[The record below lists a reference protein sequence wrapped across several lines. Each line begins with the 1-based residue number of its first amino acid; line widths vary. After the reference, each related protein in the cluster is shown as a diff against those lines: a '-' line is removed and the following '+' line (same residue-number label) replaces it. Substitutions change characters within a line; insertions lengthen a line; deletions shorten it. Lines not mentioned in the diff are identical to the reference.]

1 LSIVKVHDKQITVK
15 VKGDFMADATTTL
28 NVAANKAAHLTA
40 DTFKTTLAEAGD
52 KVVFVDFYAEWC
64 GPCKMAAP
72 IIEGLVEEYKDT
84 AVIAKV
90 DVEEERELAQQYGV
104 LSIPTVIVLKNG
116 AEVGRTVGF
125 AGKQGYTQVLD
136 KALAAA

>member
-1 LSIVKVHDKQITVK
+1 
-15 VKGDFMADATTTL
+15 MADATTTP
-28 NVAANKAAHLTA
+28 NAATANKAAHLTA
-40 DTFKTTLAEAGD
+40 DAFKTTLDEAGE

-72 IIEGLVEEYKDT
+72 IIEGLVEEYKDR

-90 DVEEERELAQQYGV
+90 DVDEERELAKTHNV
-104 LSIPTVIVLKNG
+104 LSIPTVIVFKNG

-136 KALAAA
+136 KALAAN